1 VRSRPEHPTVEPFV
15 VTFVPG
21 VTPGKWARIWGERL
35 RREPLSLVPASASDA
50 LAAVLDGSAHMGLL
64 RDVSATDALH
74 VIPLYREQPVVV
86 AARDS
91 VVAAFSTLTL
101 ADLAGS
107 GEIVLPGQD
116 AAAVELVAAGAGVAL
131 MPQSLARLHSRRDV
145 VARPVSD
152 APDSGIGLAWLAS
165 ASHPRIDTFVGI
177 VRGRTENSS
186 RG

>member
-1 VRSRPEHPTVEPFV
+1 M
-15 VTFVPG
+15 TFVPG

-35 RREPLSLVPASASDA
+35 RREPLSLVPASSAAA

-64 RDVSATDALH
+64 RDVDASDVLH

-91 VVAAFSTLTL
+91 VVAAFSTLTM
-101 ADLAGS
+101 ADLAG
-107 GEIVLPGQD
+107 ETVLPGQD
-116 AAAVELVAAGAGVAL
+116 AAAVELVAAGVGVAL
-131 MPQSLARLHSRRDV
+131 LPQSVARLHSRRDV

-152 APDSGIGLAWLAS
+152 APDSGIGLAWLVS
-165 ASHPRIDTFVGI
+165 ASHPRLDTFVGI

-186 RG
+186 R

>member
-1 VRSRPEHPTVEPFV
+1 VRSRPEVKGFEPFV

-35 RREPLSLVPASASDA
+35 RREPLSLVPASSPDA

-64 RDVSATDALH
+64 RDVEASETLH

-91 VVAAFSTLTL
+91 VVAAFSTLTM
-101 ADLAGS
+101 ADLAG
-107 GEIVLPGQD
+107 ETVLPGQD
-116 AAAVELVAAGAGVAL
+116 ASAVELVAAGVGVAL

>member
-1 VRSRPEHPTVEPFV
+1 MPEPFV

-21 VTPGKWARIWGERL
+21 VTPGKWARTWNERM
-35 RREPLSLVPASASDA
+35 RREPLSLVPLDQDAA
-50 LAAVLDGSAHMGLL
+50 LASLLDGTAHMGLL
-64 RDVSATDALH
+64 RDVAASDALH

-91 VVAAFSTLTL
+91 VVAAFDSLVL
-101 ADLAGS
+101 ADLAG
-107 GEIVLPGQD
+107 ENVLPGQD
-116 AAAVELVAAGAGVAL
+116 AEAVELVATGAGVAM
-131 MPQSLARLHSRRDV
+131 MPASVARAHSRRDV

-152 APDSGIGLAWLAS
+152 APDSGIGLVWLAS

-186 RG
+186 R

>member
-1 VRSRPEHPTVEPFV
+1 MGDRTDMRRAEPFV

-21 VTPGKWARIWGERL
+21 VTPGKWARVWNERL
-35 RREPLSLVPASASDA
+35 RREPLTLVPASSADA
-50 LAAVLDGSAHMGLL
+50 LRAIMDGSAHMALL
-64 RDVSATDALH
+64 RDVEATETLH

-86 AARDS
+86 TARDS
-91 VVAAFSTLTL
+91 VVAAFDTVTL
-101 ADLAGS
+101 AELAG
-107 GEIVLPGQD
+107 ENVVEGQD
-116 AAAVELVAAGAGVAL
+116 AAAVELIATGTAVAVMPASVAR
-131 MPQSLARLHSRRDV
+131 AHSRRDV

-186 RG
+186 R

>member
-1 VRSRPEHPTVEPFV
+1 

-21 VTPGKWARIWGERL
+21 VTPGKWARVWGERL
-35 RREPLSLVPASASDA
+35 RREPLSLVPASAADA

-64 RDVSATDALH
+64 RDVAASDELH

-91 VVAAFSTLTL
+91 VVAAFESLTL
-101 ADLAGS
+101 ADLAG
-107 GEIVLPGQD
+107 ETVLPGQD
-116 AAAVELVAAGAGVAL
+116 AEAVELVAAGVGVAL
-131 MPQSLARLHSRRDV
+131 MPQSIARLHSRRDV

-165 ASHPRIDTFVGI
+165 ASHPRLDTFVGI

-186 RG
+186 R